1 MHQNLYISTTPIG
14 YWMHALLYE
23 YEQDLE
29 DLLSYW
35 LQQDHFTLQV
45 AKTREE
51 FYRFCREGFP
61 QLLILGTCPPHVLQS
76 DVVEIIRSIPTVDQ
90 SHLMILTTNTLYC
103 HRVTSENRKNTT
115 CICTPTTPRL
125 LKETLHGIRQMLEKP
140 ASGGKSQATASI

>member
-1 MHQNLYISTTPIG
+1 
-14 YWMHALLYE
+14 MHALLYE

-35 LQQDHFTLQV
+35 LQQGNFTLQV

-51 FYRFCREGFP
+51 LYRLCREYSP

-76 DVVEIIRSIPTVDQ
+76 EVVQTIRSIPESAQ
-90 SHLMILTTNTLYC
+90 SHLMILTTNTMYC
-103 HRVTSENRKNTT
+103 HRVNAENKEKTT

-125 LKETLHGIRQMLEKP
+125 LKETLLEIRNRIEKP
-140 ASGGKSQATASI
+140 AHDGRSQATASI